1 MFRLSSKTT
10 RSIALVK
17 SPGLLAVLFV
27 ATLGLY
33 ACSKSEEEDHSV
45 LETGPQDVAEEF
57 EELTESVQDFA
68 FDKKEDAS
76 EFLDQEIEQL
86 DNKISEFEQDLNQE
100 RSELSQNIVQEKE
113 EAINAIKGYRDDLQA
128 MTEKIKNSSEDEWQA
143 MQSNLAQTY
152 NSTKQEIKET
162 WNDIT
167 NS

>member
-1 MFRLSSKTT
+1 MFRLSSKT

-27 ATLGLY
+27 VTLGLH
-33 ACSKSEEEDHSV
+33 ACSKSEEEDQSV
-45 LETGPQDVAEEF
+45 LETGSQDVAEEF

-100 RSELSQNIVQEKE
+100 RSELSQNIVREKE

-128 MTEKIKNSSEDEWQA
+128 MTEKIKSSSEDEWQA

-162 WNDIT
+162 WNEIT